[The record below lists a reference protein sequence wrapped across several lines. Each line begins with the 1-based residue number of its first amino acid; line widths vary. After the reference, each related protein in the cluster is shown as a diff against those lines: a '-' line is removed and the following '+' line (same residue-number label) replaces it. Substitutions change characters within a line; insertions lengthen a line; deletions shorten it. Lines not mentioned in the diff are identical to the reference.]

1 MQILISIFFFVI
13 CPAVAFLLLKYLVKK
28 MVEEQSPLYIEGV
41 RLQEKKDFAGAES
54 KFLELLTSQPDFIR
68 ARLRLVEM
76 YRDQRLWTKLMSE
89 LKLIIEQFHQ
99 SIEADELDKIREEF
113 AHLCFTDHQYGEAM
127 RHYLLLLSRGSF
139 ENPGILSRLVYL
151 YTSQGLYERAIGLF
165 SRIPPQNRD
174 VETRFSAA
182 LAYYG
187 HRQFD
192 MTRNLLLDLIADR
205 QEVPFHYYLLAKAL
219 TDLSDNEGALNYFK
233 VYLNKQSESSE
244 FVADAIRAVMRSF
257 YQRTRYHSA
266 QECVVWEEQF
276 ERILLEPLITSE
288 QRQEVQWQKAMFGYF
303 ARIGHD
309 PKAAVER
316 LKLQLSL
323 DSEFKQIHTLEN
335 LLSADLEKL
344 LDSVQLIRDYYNEK
358 RIGDPFLFEQK
369 LKLDPISFYRI
380 PPFDV
385 AQIEASVDNSF
396 LSGLKEFLV
405 GKGTLGLKDFP
416 MLGSKQ
422 IQLHITRYF
431 RNLGFDQIKPI
442 RTERSD
448 LFSSFVLSGR
458 SKDQIYARVYPGL
471 SQLGEVEMNQAY
483 SEMINRRYDSCLVL
497 TMGTFTQEAS
507 AFGSKHSIRMVSGPE
522 FQESYLMRVS

>member
-1 MQILISIFFFVI
+1 M
-13 CPAVAFLLLKYLVKK
+13 AFLLLKYFVTR
-28 MVEEQSPLYIEGV
+28 MVEQQSPLYVEGV
-41 RLQEKKDFAGAES
+41 HLQEKKDLSGAEA
-54 KFLELLTSQPDFIR
+54 KFLELLSTQPDFVR
-68 ARLRLVEM
+68 ARLRLIDI
-76 YRDQRLWTKLMSE
+76 YREQREFTKLMGE
-89 LKLIIEQFHQ
+89 LKILIDEYHSSF
-99 SIEADELDKIREEF
+99 EADELDKFREEF

-127 RHYLLLLSRGSF
+127 RHYLLLLSRGNY

-192 MTRNLLLDLIADR
+192 MVRNILLDLIADR
-205 QEVPFHYYLLAKAL
+205 QESPFHYYLLAKAL
-219 TDLSDNEGALNYFK
+219 SDLSDNEGALNYFK

-244 FVADAIRAVMRSF
+244 FVTDAARAVMRSF

-276 ERILLEPLITSE
+276 ERILLEPLISSE
-288 QRQEVQWQKAMFGYF
+288 QRREIQWQKALFGYF
-303 ARIGHD
+303 ARIGQD
-309 PKAAVER
+309 PKSAVER
-316 LKLQLSL
+316 LRLQLNL
-323 DSEFKQIHTLEN
+323 DPEFKEFKTLEN
-335 LLSADLEKL
+335 LLSSDLDKL

-369 LKLDPISFYRI
+369 LKLDPITFYRI

-385 AQIEASVDNSF
+385 AQIESSVDNSF
-396 LSGLKEFLV
+396 LSGLREFLV
-405 GKGTLGLKDFP
+405 GKERIGLKDFP

-422 IQLHITRYF
+422 IQLHVTRFF

-448 LFSSFVLSGR
+448 LFSSFLLSGR
-458 SKDQIYARVYPGL
+458 SRDQIYARVYPGL

-497 TMGTFTQEAS
+497 TMGTFTAEAS
-507 AFGSKHSIRMVSGPE
+507 SFGNKHSIRMVSGPE